1 MQYQNIVEGK
11 FLDRP
16 NRFIAHVE
24 IEGKEETV
32 HVKNTGRCK
41 ELLLP
46 GVKVYLEKSG
56 NPNRK
61 TAFDLV
67 AVEKA
72 GLGLVNID
80 SQAPN
85 QVVAE
90 WLSRFSFQKLKPE
103 YVFSDSR
110 VDFYMERDESLPEA
124 FWKYGE
130 MEERNGKEQRAEN
143 IRMQRQEILNV
154 SGNIRKYLL
163 EVKGCTL
170 ERDGIG
176 YFPDA
181 PTERGVK
188 HLRELTKAI
197 QEGYIAILA
206 FVIAMPKVSMVYPNV
221 ETHKA
226 FGDALFRSRQA
237 GVKILYLPCTVTKEG
252 MWISS

>member
-1 MQYQNIVEGK
+1 
-11 FLDRP
+11 
-16 NRFIAHVE
+16 
-24 IEGKEETV
+24 
-32 HVKNTGRCK
+32 
-41 ELLLP
+41 
-46 GVKVYLEKSG
+46 
-56 NPNRK
+56 
-61 TAFDLV
+61 
-67 AVEKA
+67 
-72 GLGLVNID
+72 
-80 SQAPN
+80 
-85 QVVAE
+85 
-90 WLSRFSFQKLKPE
+90 
-103 YVFSDSR
+103 
-110 VDFYMERDESLPEA
+110 MERDESLPEA
-124 FWKYGE
+124 FWEYRE
-130 MEERNGKEQRAEN
+130 MEERNGKKQRVEN

-206 FVIAMPKVSMVYPNV
+206 FVIAMPKVSMVYSNV

-226 FGDALFRSRQA
+226 FGDALEEARQA

>member
-1 MQYQNIVEGK
+1 M
-11 FLDRP
+11 DRP

-24 IEGKEETV
+24 IMGKVETV

-46 GVKVYLEKSG
+46 GVKVYLERSG

-61 TAFDLV
+61 TAYDLV

-85 QVVAE
+85 QVVME
-90 WLSRFSFQKLKPE
+90 WLRAFSFEKLKPE
-103 YVFSDSR
+103 YVFRDSR
-110 VDFYMERDESLPEA
+110 VDFYMERAMELPEA
-124 FWKYGE
+124 FWEYGE
-130 MEERNGKEQRAEN
+130 REERNGKEQRAEN
-143 IRMQRQEILNV
+143 IRMQSQELLNV

-163 EVKGCTL
+163 EVKGCTV

-188 HLRELTKAI
+188 HLRELTKALK
-197 QEGYIAILA
+197 EGYIAILV
-206 FVIAMPKVSMVYPNV
+206 FVIAMPKVSMVYPNA

-226 FGDALFRSRQA
+226 FGDALEEARQA

>member
-24 IEGKEETV
+24 IMGKVETV

-46 GVKVYLEKSG
+46 GVKVYLERSG

-61 TAFDLV
+61 TAYDLV

-85 QVVAE
+85 QVVLE
-90 WLSRFSFQKLKPE
+90 WLRAFSFEKLKPE
-103 YVFSDSR
+103 YVFRDSR
-110 VDFYMERDESLPEA
+110 VDFYMERAMELPEA
-124 FWKYGE
+124 FWEYGE
-130 MEERNGKEQRAEN
+130 REERNGKEQRAEN
-143 IRMQRQEILNV
+143 IRMQHQEILNV

-188 HLRELTKAI
+188 HLRELTKALK
-197 QEGYIAILA
+197 EGYIAILV
-206 FVIAMPKVSMVYPNV
+206 FVIAMPKVSMVYPNA

-226 FGDALFRSRQA
+226 FGDALEEARQA